1 MFLGIDLGTS
11 SMKCLLVDDEQK
23 ILSSVSSNIEISN
36 PKSGWSEQDPKFWI
50 DALDDCLKTLSQKNK
65 ISEIKAISFSGHMH
79 GATCL
84 DKDFNIIRPCILWN
98 DTRSFDECE
107 TIMKDRSVLDISGNL
122 AMPGFT
128 APKLLWM
135 KKNEPKKFNQVAKVL
150 LPKDYL
156 RFILTGEFYSDLS
169 DASGTYWLDVGKREW
184 SKKLL
189 DDTHMNISQMP
200 NLCEG
205 TEQTGIV
212 NKHYQKQYGFNN
224 NCKVYGGAGDNAA
237 AAVGL

>member
-1 MFLGIDLGTS
+1 
-11 SMKCLLVDDEQK
+11 
-23 ILSSVSSNIEISN
+23 
-36 PKSGWSEQDPKFWI
+36 
-50 DALDDCLKTLSQKNK
+50 
-65 ISEIKAISFSGHMH
+65 MH

-135 KKNEPKKFNQVAKVL
+135 KKNEPKKFNQVEKVL

-205 TEQTGIV
+205 CLLYTSPSPR
-212 NKHYQKQYGFNN
+212 
-224 NCKVYGGAGDNAA
+224 DS
-237 AAVGL
+237 